1 MEAVEHGR
9 VAVEGGQV
17 AYRVFGTGSR
27 ALLCLHGGPGC
38 PSPYLDSIADLA
50 SDDLRIVFYD
60 QLGCGD
66 SEAPDDPSLWT
77 IERFV
82 REVEQ
87 VRSALDLGRIDLLG
101 HSFGGMLAQEWALAH
116 PAELRTLILS
126 STTCSVAL
134 LREELGRLLETMPVP
149 QRDALLAGAAAP
161 GHRQAFEEFSRRHL
175 CRIPYPEPVRR
186 ALDSFSEPVYATL
199 WGPDAFT
206 IEGALSEWDVCERL
220 GEIRAATLITVG
232 GYDEVTP
239 VCAERIR
246 TRISG
251 SELVVFPSSAHFAHW
266 EERGAFMACMRGFLQ
281 NH

>member
-17 AYRVFGTGSR
+17 AYRVYGAGSR

-38 PSPYLDSIADLA
+38 PSSYLDSIADLA
-50 SDDLRIVFYD
+50 TDDLRVVFYD
-60 QLGCGD
+60 QLGCGE

-82 REVEQ
+82 RELEQ

-116 PAELRTLILS
+116 PAALRTLILA

-134 LREELGRLLETMPVP
+134 LREELGRLLETMPADE
-149 QRDALLAGAAAP
+149 RDALRAGGAAP
-161 GHRQAFEEFSRRHL
+161 GHSAAFEAFSRRHL
-175 CRIPYPEPVRR
+175 CRIPYPEPVRH
-186 ALDSFSEPVYATL
+186 ALDSFAEQVYATL
-199 WGPDAFT
+199 WGADAFT
-206 IEGALSEWDVCERL
+206 IEGALAHWDVCDRIA
-220 GEIRAATLITVG
+220 EIRAATLITVG
-232 GYDEVTP
+232 RYDEVTP
-239 VCAERIR
+239 TCAERIQA
-246 TRISG
+246 RISG
-251 SELVVFPSSAHFAHW
+251 SELVVFPSSAHLAHW
-266 EERGAFMACMRGFLQ
+266 EERGAFMACLRGFLQ